1 MKWFILFY
9 TVLELQCEKKATL
22 LRWNSLLRHTFEQVS
37 HISVHFCSFL
47 FVYPMASHNKIE
59 STKSVDETFK
69 LISLWQ
75 EKYHKFRTGLTIRLL
90 CCFVALL
97 LIFFHWM
104 FSVARF
110 FIDWS
115 PSAGKRGPV
124 YQELSDKLKEL
135 KIQRSPQ
142 EVQNR
147 IKALET
153 RFRY

>member
-1 MKWFILFY
+1 
-9 TVLELQCEKKATL
+9 
-22 LRWNSLLRHTFEQVS
+22 
-37 HISVHFCSFL
+37 
-47 FVYPMASHNKIE
+47 MASHNKKG
-59 STKSVDETFK
+59 STKGQRQRSANWSEDETFK

-75 EKYHKFRTGLTIRLL
+75 EKYHKFRTGLTIWLL

-97 LIFFHWM
+97 LIFF
-104 FSVARF
+104 SLNEIVGAF

-115 PSAGKRGPV
+115 SSAGRRGPV
-124 YQELSDKLKEL
+124 YQELSDKLKEFEV
-135 KIQRSPQ
+135 QRSPQ